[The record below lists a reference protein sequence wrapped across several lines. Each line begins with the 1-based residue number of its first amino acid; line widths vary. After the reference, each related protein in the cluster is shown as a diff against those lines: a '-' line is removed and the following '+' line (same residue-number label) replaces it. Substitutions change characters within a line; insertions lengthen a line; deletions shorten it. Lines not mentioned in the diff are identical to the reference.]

1 VNGLR
6 IGSGSG
12 LFDLDSS
19 GMSVLQVGTD
29 CSEFNK
35 TNRWS
40 CFEAWQR
47 LISTG
52 EELLSSLES
61 NVSFFDRSD
70 WVHVRLNSK
79 VFLESVHLYRLLLAF
94 GAEIA

>member
-1 VNGLR
+1 
-6 IGSGSG
+6 
-12 LFDLDSS
+12 
-19 GMSVLQVGTD
+19 MSVLQVGAD

-40 CFEAWQR
+40 CIETWQR

-52 EELLSSLES
+52 AEFLSSLES
-61 NVSFFDRSD
+61 NGYLFDRSD
-70 WVHVRLNSK
+70 WVRASLNSQ